1 MHVVDVVMGEWHHQ
15 GMSDTFTV
23 TVGPK
28 GRVVIPAPLR
38 HAIGIAPGDEIV
50 AVADG
55 DGILLLPRT
64 AVRARLRRM
73 FAGVGA
79 SMTDKLLRE
88 RRAEAIGEAQE

>member
-1 MHVVDVVMGEWHHQ
+1 
-15 GMSDTFTV
+15 MSDTFTV

-38 HAIGIAPGDEIV
+38 HEIGVAPGDELV
-50 AVADG
+50 ALADA
-55 DGILLLPRT
+55 DGILLLPRA

-79 SMTDKLLRE
+79 SMTDELLRE
-88 RRAEAIGEAQE
+88 RRAEAISEARG